1 MTFLPDPEGP
11 KKIARKGQKS
21 AKEVPNLA
29 KLKTKNMD
37 VLLKTKDDCL
47 HR

>member
-1 MTFLPDPEGP
+1 MTFLPDPEG
-11 KKIARKGQKS
+11 QKS
-21 AKEVPNLA
+21 AKKAPNLA
-29 KLKTKNMD
+29 KLKQKNMD

>member
-11 KKIARKGQKS
+11 KS
-21 AKEVPNLA
+21 AKETPNLA
-29 KLKTKNMD
+29 KLKTENMD

>member
-11 KKIARKGQKS
+11 KS
-21 AKEVPNLA
+21 AKEAPNLA
-29 KLKTKNMD
+29 KLKEQKNID
-37 VLLKTKDDCL
+37 VRLKTKDDCL